1 MVVHIACLLPGYNAV
16 EKKKYVLCMDGA
28 LGSTQRDV
36 GVGERR
42 EEKKEGEK
50 KEETNSYLLEGYIAH

>member
-16 EKKKYVLCMDGA
+16 EKKKVCSLHGWGPGFNSERC
-28 LGSTQRDV
+28 GSR
-36 GVGERR
+36 GEERR
-42 EEKKEGEK
+42 RKEGEK